1 MNLKI
6 FAAPIITDPISIFIY
21 FTIVLAGIFY
31 LGEVK
36 ALNKFFRI
44 FPPLIWTYFIPMIG
58 TTLGITPDSS
68 TVYSFMSNTLL
79 PAVLVLL
86 IIPTDVK
93 SIINL
98 GPKAIGVMFSGTIGI
113 VVGAIIAF
121 GIGNYLFDLPAETW
135 KGVAALSGSWIGGS
149 PNMMAISESIN
160 TPENIFGAF
169 VVVDTV
175 LAYSWLGIL
184 IALTAYQD
192 QIDTF
197 FKADNSHIKAIN
209 AKLSVD
215 YDSHK
220 IPLTLKWLAVIL
232 GLGFGISKLCMAIGY
247 KIPEMG
253 DVLTH
258 KSWGIIIV
266 TTVSLLLA
274 LTKLRKIDY
283 AGASQ
288 IGYYGLYLLL
298 ASIGAKADLQ
308 AIFDVP
314 QFFVIGLIWLIIHI
328 IILFAGMRLFKA
340 PIFLFATGSMAN
352 IGGTASAPVVA
363 AAYQPSMA
371 PVGLLMAVIGSIAGT
386 YLGFFVVAPLCQW
399 IAGM

>member
-6 FAAPIITDPISIFIY
+6 FAEPLISDPISIFIY

-36 ALNKFFRI
+36 ALGKFFRI
-44 FPPLIWTYFIPMIG
+44 FPPLIWTYFVPMIG

-68 TVYSFMSNTLL
+68 PVYSFMSNTIL
-79 PAVLVLL
+79 PMVLVLL

-93 SIINL
+93 AIINL

-113 VVGAIIAF
+113 VVGAVVAF
-121 GIGNYLFDLPAETW
+121 GIGNFLFDLPEDTW

-149 PNMMAISESIN
+149 SNMLAIADSIK
-160 TPENIFGAF
+160 TPADILGAF
-169 VVVDTV
+169 IVVDTV

-197 FKADNSHIKAIN
+197 FKADNRNIKAIN
-209 AKLSVD
+209 AKLSDD
-215 YDSHK
+215 YQVHK

-232 GLGFGISKLCMAIGY
+232 GLGFGISKFCMAIGY
-247 KIPEMG
+247 IIPEMG
-253 DVLTH
+253 DILTH
-258 KSWGIIIV
+258 KSWGIIVV

-298 ASIGAKADLQ
+298 ASIGARADLQ

-314 QFFVIGLIWLIIHI
+314 QFFVVGLIWLAIHI
-328 IILFAGMRLFKA
+328 IILFIGMRLFKA

-371 PVGLLMAVIGSIAGT
+371 PVGLLMAVVGSIAGT
-386 YLGFFVVAPLCQW
+386 YLGFFAVAPLCQW
-399 IAGM
+399 IAGL